1 MGEGEF
7 SQNERPLGWRCA
19 KTRVNKGEG
28 GGGGGGG
35 GVGSKLGNLQRTYF
49 LNVPIFALR
58 MALLGAK

>member
-7 SQNERPLGWRCA
+7 SQNERPLGWRYA

-28 GGGGGGG
+28 GGGG
-35 GVGSKLGNLQRTYF
+35 GSKLGNLQRTYF